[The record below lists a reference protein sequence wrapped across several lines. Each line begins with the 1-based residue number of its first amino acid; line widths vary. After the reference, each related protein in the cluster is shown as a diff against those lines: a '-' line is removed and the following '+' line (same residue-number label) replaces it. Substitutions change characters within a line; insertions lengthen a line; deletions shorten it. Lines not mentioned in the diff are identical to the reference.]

1 MIEINDI
8 KKNTKLLID
17 GDPYTVVDFQHVK
30 PGKGSSFT
38 RSKLKNLKTGQLLE
52 RTFKSGERFPQPD
65 LEFKDMQFLYPEGL
79 FYTFM
84 DLENYEQTSMEEK
97 LIKEQI
103 PFLKEN
109 IEVKVMFFDGKPINV
124 ELPNFVELA
133 ITYCEPGFKGDTA
146 SGASKPATLEGGL
159 VLTVP
164 LHMKEGDILK
174 VDTRTGDYVEKVNR

>member
-8 KKNTKLLID
+8 KKNSKILID
-17 GDPYTVVDFQHVK
+17 GDPYTCVDFQHVK
-30 PGKGSSFT
+30 PGKGAAFT
-38 RSKLKNLKTGQLLE
+38 RCKLKNLKTGQLLE
-52 RTFKSGERFPQPD
+52 RTFKSGEKFPQPD
-65 LEFKDMQFLYPEGL
+65 LEFRDMQFLYPEGL

-84 DLENYEQTSMEEK
+84 DLESYEQTSVDEK
-97 LIKEQI
+97 LIKDQI

-109 IEVKVMFFDGKPINV
+109 TQVQVMFFDGKPINI
-124 ELPNFVELA
+124 ELPTFVELA

-146 SGASKPATLEGGL
+146 TGASKPATLEGGL
-159 VLTVP
+159 VVTVP

>member
-17 GDPYTVVDFQHVK
+17 GDPYSVVDFQHVK

-65 LEFKDMQFLYPEGL
+65 LEFKDMQFLYPEGI

-84 DLENYEQTSMEEK
+84 DLENYEQTSVEEK
-97 LIKEQI
+97 LIKDQI

-109 IEVKVMFFDGKPINV
+109 IKVQVMFFDGKPINV
-124 ELPNFVELA
+124 ELPTFVELA

-146 SGASKPATLEGGL
+146 TGASKPATLEGGL
-159 VLTVP
+159 KLTVP

-174 VDTRTGDYVEKVNR
+174 VDTRTGEYVEKVNR